1 MKYSAFLGREL
12 SISASNFSPFADI
25 KESDISTTQKN
36 FGSKLQ
42 DIWHQ
47 WNSSQR
53 IRVAAAVEKKKEEI
67 SKTTLKPGTKHEN
80 ITSFILQ
87 KKSKPWF
94 IDRAK
99 GEPPHLRIML
109 ANT

>member
-1 MKYSAFLGREL
+1 MQTLKNVTFLTL
-12 SISASNFSPFADI
+12 NKI
-25 KESDISTTQKN
+25 
-36 FGSKLQ
+36 LV
-42 DIWHQ
+42 Q
-47 WNSSQR
+47 WNYSQR

-67 SKTTLKPGTKHEN
+67 SKTTLKPGTKHEK
-80 ITSFILQ
+80 ITSFISQ

-109 ANT
+109 GNT

>member
-1 MKYSAFLGREL
+1 MKYLAFLGREL

-80 ITSFILQ
+80 ITSFISQ

>member
-1 MKYSAFLGREL
+1 MKYLAFLGREL

-47 WNSSQR
+47 WNYSQR

-67 SKTTLKPGTKHEN
+67 IKTTLKQGTKHEN
-80 ITSFILQ
+80 ITSFISQ